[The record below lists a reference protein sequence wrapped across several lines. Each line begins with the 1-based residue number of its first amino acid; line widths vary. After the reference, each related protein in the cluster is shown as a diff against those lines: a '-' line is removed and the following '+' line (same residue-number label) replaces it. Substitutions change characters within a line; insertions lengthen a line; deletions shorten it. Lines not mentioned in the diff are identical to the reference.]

1 VADTPTWRPNPESQ
15 RKQEEIVRRM
25 QKYLFN
31 YTELTPFELE
41 VLGRKP
47 QIPLLLGGQR
57 TRG

>member
-1 VADTPTWRPNPESQ
+1 
-15 RKQEEIVRRM
+15 M